1 MDRLMD
7 TVQLDSIQLDKV
19 KNAQFSKLF
28 LNTRPVDR
36 AAPLTLELQ
45 QAGWQVA
52 EFPLL
57 ELVPLSLAECDLAAL
72 SQLAVASVSVIVVV
86 SPTAARLGLEALS
99 ALKIAPEQLNIRWLA
114 VGQGTAQLL
123 TEVGICAEVPELE
136 SSEGMIASSALKDLI
151 PNERVMVWRGIGG
164 RELVQQCLL
173 ARGVQ
178 LQVINLYERRLP
190 KQCQSSW
197 IKAWLQ
203 DDATRLPHQTLNKND
218 SFVQRVVL
226 LSSGESWRYWQMLA
240 GEAALAPW
248 LLVMG
253 QRLMNELS
261 PLTDRMSHINSLK
274 PEHILQV
281 LVDIEKKLDSRE

>member
-1 MDRLMD
+1 MDCQVSEMVD
-7 TVQLDSIQLDKV
+7 FVYNKY
-19 KNAQFSKLF
+19 F

-36 AAPLTLELQ
+36 AAPLTLALQ
-45 QAGWQVA
+45 QAGWQVS

-57 ELVPLSLAECDLAAL
+57 ELVPLMLDELDISAL
-72 SQLAVASVSVIVVV
+72 SQLVFQPVRVIVVV
-86 SPTAARLGLEALS
+86 SPTAARLGLEALAS
-99 ALKIAPEQLNIRWLA
+99 LNIAPEQLKIRWLA

-123 TEVGICAEVPELE
+123 SDAGIKPEVPELE

-151 PNERVMVWRGIGG
+151 PKEWVMVWRGVGG
-164 RELVQQCLL
+164 RELVQECLL

-178 LQVINLYERRLP
+178 LQIINLYERQLPKQSHSGWIDEWMNDGSTRLP
-190 KQCQSSW
+190 K
-197 IKAWLQ
+197 
-203 DDATRLPHQTLNKND
+203 QTLNKND
-218 SFVQRVVL
+218 SFSQRVVL

-261 PLTDRMSHINSLK
+261 PLTVRMSHINSLK

-281 LVDIEKKLDSRE
+281 LTDIEKEA